1 MRGMGPTATRQ
12 HPRFP
17 HRLPVL
23 CESQGVPGYRTVGIT
38 RNVSI
43 GGLMLEAPRPLTP
56 HTPTSLRLL
65 AGDRIAH
72 AEAVVVWMTQ
82 EPSSRMGI
90 RFTTWAGTD
99 SHVWDQLLAFQAGQ
113 TPRASLR
120 IPITLEVTCV
130 IPPDTRLRGQAK
142 NVSDGGLMVTLPKVF
157 PPQTLV
163 TVEVPSWVTRL
174 PVEAEVMWALTTSEG
189 HDVIHGL
196 RFHSEDVGKELFL
209 VGALL
214 QQLLD

>member
-1 MRGMGPTATRQ
+1 MDPVATRQ

-17 HRLPVL
+17 LRLPVL

-38 RNVSI
+38 RNVSF
-43 GGLMLEAPRPLTP
+43 GGLMLEAPRPLAP

-82 EPSSRMGI
+82 EPSSRMGM
-90 RFTTWAGTD
+90 RFTAWGGSD
-99 SHVWDQLLAFQAGQ
+99 SHVWDQLLAFQAGP

-130 IPPDTRLRGQAK
+130 IPPDTRLRGRAE
-142 NVSDGGLMVTLPKVF
+142 NVSDGGLMVALPKAF
-157 PPQTLV
+157 APQTLV
-163 TVEVPSWVTRL
+163 NVEVPSWVSRL
-174 PVEAEVMWALTTSEG
+174 PVEAEVMWAQTISEG
-189 HDVIHGL
+189 HDVMHGL
-196 RFHSEDVGKELFL
+196 RFLAEDVGKELFL
-209 VGALL
+209 IGALL
-214 QQLLD
+214 QQLLH